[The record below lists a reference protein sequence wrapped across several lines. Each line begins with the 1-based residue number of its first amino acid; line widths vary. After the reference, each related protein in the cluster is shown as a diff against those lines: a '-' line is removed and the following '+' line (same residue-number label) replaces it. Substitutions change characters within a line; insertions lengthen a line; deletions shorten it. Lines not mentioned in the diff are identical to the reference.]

1 MVNALRIY
9 ETVSRKPRFYEC
21 PLFNMYKI
29 KLNTKATVTKSLLT
43 SIPLLKLSFPNIWSY
58 QKITDTLES
67 EERLVIIVMVAESSK
82 NTYKIFK

>member
-21 PLFNMYKI
+21 PLFNIYKI

-43 SIPLLKLSFPNIWSY
+43 SMPLLKLSSPNIWSY